1 MLFPK
6 VLKEN
11 EYICL
16 FLVKTDKKG
25 NPVLDED
32 GNEIKFHKYVK
43 NFEQYQEYIRR
54 YKHNFHVYN
63 ALATVKTDKYDEL
76 HRREGNMRQQKV
88 LFIDFD
94 KKDYP
99 DLKDAHDFTKMI
111 KDKLPN
117 LFLHAYYDSGHG
129 YHYYIIIPPTCKIR
143 EISEFNKEI
152 CALVGADTNACKVT
166 QVARIPCTFNRKNPD
181 ENGKFPMV
189 KEIDHYRKH
198 PQQIARFHPLNI
210 ENLKRTVSNA
220 KKLFTTEN
228 IPEIPFT
235 EWKYDTGGFDIK
247 QYGCL
252 CTEKVFHEG
261 ADEHE
266 RNTWLGRIIV
276 WLARQKYPDYKIEQM
291 CQEWNTKCR
300 PPKSVAKTQEE
311 IKGWYEWFNKP
322 EHDMEKIGGC
332 WWNIEDER
340 KKEIV
345 HKQCD
350 KYHCKQ
356 VMNPYES
363 MSISADAGVK
373 IHQKVLTDGK
383 LSVKGR
389 HSMSGYEYL
398 ILTVLDKY
406 MPKTGRT
413 PFTIKD
419 LKYRMQYKKHGK
431 WQLCMD
437 ISTLKKTLEDLE
449 NHKCIK
455 VADPTP
461 TQCKKKNPA
470 FDDKVIKLARGL
482 KELDLD
488 KYIVFYYSVARAFIC
503 HQITQNEYKIYLCIL
518 NNYKNGKSCTLEKMN
533 IILDIEKGHILRGI
547 VNLEKASLLK
557 VNRIPPNDK
566 GKKYNMYYP
575 VDTDK
580 WDEVT
585 NIELDDMVS
594 GLDITLIA

>member
-1 MLFPK
+1 MLYPEK
-6 VLKEN
+6 LKDN
-11 EYICL
+11 EYVAL
-16 FLVKTDKKG
+16 FFMKTDK
-25 NPVLDED
+25 D
-32 GNEIKFHKYVK
+32 GNVVIGKDGKKVEFHKYAK
-43 NFEQYQEYIRR
+43 NFEEYQDYIDRFR
-54 YKHNFHVYN
+54 YNFHAYN
-63 ALATVKTDKYDEL
+63 ALATVKVGSDGEP
-76 HRREGNMRQQKV
+76 HRRESNMRQQRV

-99 DLKDAHDFTKMI
+99 NLKDAYDFTKMI
-111 KDKLPN
+111 RKKLPN
-117 LFLHAYYDSGHG
+117 VFIHAYYDSGHG

-210 ENLKRTVSNA
+210 DNLKRTVSNA

-228 IPEIPFT
+228 IPELPFT
-235 EWKYDTGGFDIK
+235 EWKYDTGGFDIQ
-247 QYGCL
+247 QYSCL

-276 WLARQKYPDYKIEQM
+276 WLTRQKYPDYKIEQM
-291 CQEWNTKCR
+291 CQEWNTRCR
-300 PPKSVAKTQEE
+300 PPKSIAETQDE
-311 IKGWYEWFNKP
+311 INGWYKWFE
-322 EHDMEKIGGC
+322 EHGIEKIGGC

-340 KKEIV
+340 KREIV
-345 HKQCD
+345 HRQCD

-356 VMNPYES
+356 AMNPYES
-363 MSISADAGVK
+363 MSMSIDVGVK
-373 IHQKVLTDGK
+373 MNQKVLTDGK
-383 LSVKGR
+383 LSVKGKYI
-389 HSMSGYEYL
+389 MSGYEYL

-413 PFTIKD
+413 PFTVKD
-419 LKYRMQYKKHGK
+419 LKYQMQYKKHGK

-455 VADPTP
+455 VTDPTP
-461 TQCKKKNPA
+461 TQCKKKNPT

-482 KELDLD
+482 KDIDMD

-503 HQITQNEYKIYLCIL
+503 HQITQNEYKVYLCIL

-533 IILDIEKGHILRGI
+533 ITLNMEERNILRAI
-547 VNLEKASLLK
+547 QSLELASLLR
-557 VNRIPPNDK
+557 VDRLPPNDK

-575 VDTDK
+575 IDTDR
-580 WDEVT
+580 WDKDT
-585 NIELDDMVS
+585 DIELDSDTVS
-594 GLDITLIA
+594 GLNIILIA

>member
-1 MLFPK
+1 MLYPEK
-6 VLKEN
+6 LKDN
-11 EYICL
+11 EYVAL
-16 FLVKTDKKG
+16 FFMKTDK
-25 NPVLDED
+25 D
-32 GNEIKFHKYVK
+32 GNVVIGKDGKKVKFHKYAR
-43 NFEQYQEYIRR
+43 NFEEYQDYIDKFR
-54 YKHNFHVYN
+54 YNFHAYN
-63 ALATVKTDKYDEL
+63 ALATVKVGSDGEP
-76 HRREGNMRQQKV
+76 HRREGNMRQQRV

-99 DLKDAHDFTKMI
+99 NLKDAHDFTKMI
-111 KDKLPN
+111 KKKLPN
-117 LFLHAYYDSGHG
+117 VFLHAYYDSGHG

-235 EWKYDTGGFDIK
+235 EWKYDTGGFDVK
-247 QYGCL
+247 QYSCL
-252 CTEKVFHEG
+252 CTEKAFHEG

-276 WLARQKYPDYKIEQM
+276 WLTRQKYPDYKIEQM
-291 CQEWNTKCR
+291 CQEWNTRCR
-300 PPKSVAKTQEE
+300 PPKSIAETQDE
-311 IKGWYEWFNKP
+311 INGWYKWFE
-322 EHDMEKIGGC
+322 EHGIEKIGGC

-340 KKEIV
+340 KREIV
-345 HKQCD
+345 HRRCD

-356 VMNPYES
+356 AMNPYES
-363 MSISADAGVK
+363 MSMSIDVGVK
-373 IHQKVLTDGK
+373 MSQKVLADGK
-383 LSVKGR
+383 LSVKGKYI
-389 HSMSGYEYL
+389 MSGYEYL

-413 PFTIKD
+413 PFTVKD

-431 WQLCMD
+431 WQFCMD

-455 VADPTP
+455 VTDPTP
-461 TQCKKKNPA
+461 TQCKKKNPT
-470 FDDKVIKLARGL
+470 FDDKVIKLARSL
-482 KELDLD
+482 KDIDMD

-503 HQITQNEYKIYLCIL
+503 HQITQNEYKVYLCIL

-533 IILDIEKGHILRGI
+533 IILNMEERNILRAI
-547 VNLEKASLLK
+547 QSLELASLLR
-557 VNRIPPNDK
+557 VDRLPPNDK

-575 VDTDK
+575 IDTDR
-580 WDEVT
+580 WDKDT
-585 NIELDDMVS
+585 DIELDSNTVS
-594 GLDITLIA
+594 GLNITLIA